1 MVTEGKGSGY
11 HLELKLIY
19 PVEPSVHSVSPQCL
33 VMAEGGSKFLPL
45 PLQKQK
51 KRQEEAFDKSQH
63 NILIVHVSLIRGYA
77 FRCFQ
82 ETEHTFS
89 SAIFYNSSFH
99 TTTNTLT
106 RSALII

>member
-1 MVTEGKGSGY
+1 MQNADAIGANLFFHIKSVPQVYDHSLILLQMILIYFKEMRGGEIIMVTEGKGSGY

-51 KRQEEAFDKSQH
+51 
-63 NILIVHVSLIRGYA
+63 
-77 FRCFQ
+77 
-82 ETEHTFS
+82 
-89 SAIFYNSSFH
+89 
-99 TTTNTLT
+99 
-106 RSALII
+106 

>member
-1 MVTEGKGSGY
+1 MVTVGKGSGY

-51 KRQEEAFDKSQH
+51 
-63 NILIVHVSLIRGYA
+63 
-77 FRCFQ
+77 
-82 ETEHTFS
+82 
-89 SAIFYNSSFH
+89 
-99 TTTNTLT
+99 
-106 RSALII
+106 

>member
-1 MVTEGKGSGY
+1 MRGGEIIMVTEGKGSGY

-51 KRQEEAFDKSQH
+51 
-63 NILIVHVSLIRGYA
+63 
-77 FRCFQ
+77 
-82 ETEHTFS
+82 
-89 SAIFYNSSFH
+89 
-99 TTTNTLT
+99 
-106 RSALII
+106 